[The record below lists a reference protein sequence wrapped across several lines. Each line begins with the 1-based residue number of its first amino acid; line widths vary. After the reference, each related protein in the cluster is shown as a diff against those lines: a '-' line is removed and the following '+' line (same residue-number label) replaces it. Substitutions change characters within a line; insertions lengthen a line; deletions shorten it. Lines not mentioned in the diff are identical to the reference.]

1 MKRAYGRIFSILV
14 PAVILIVSFLLLSCV
29 SFDGR
34 STPGRLPGTS
44 AQDRGEPEEPASQ
57 KALAPE
63 GSPAEELPLPVPSIE
78 VIPIDP
84 KVKIGVLDNGL
95 TYYVRENALPKNR
108 AELRLVVNAG
118 SVLEDDD
125 QRGLAHFLEHMAFNG
140 TAHFEKQQIVDYL
153 ESIGMRFGP
162 DLNAYTTYDETVYM
176 LQVPT
181 DREDALETAVH
192 ILDEWARYMT
202 LDEEQIDKERNVIV
216 EEWRLRRDAESR
228 IREKQAELL
237 YYKSRY
243 AERNPIGDM
252 EIIRTFEPEQLF
264 RFYRDWYRPELMAV
278 IAVGDFDAASVEALI
293 KKHFEDMKRSAH
305 PRERPLYPVPDH
317 KETLFS
323 IVTDSEA
330 TASRISIV
338 HKRPPEITLTT
349 GDYRDLLV
357 EYLFFGMLNARLEE
371 LSKKPDT
378 PFIQAYSGSGRF
390 VRTKDFSILG
400 AQVKNEGIEQGFE
413 SILTEAQRVRRHGF
427 TQSELQR
434 QKKDMLSS
442 VEKIY
447 RERDKIESDSF
458 VSEYVNHYLEGET
471 IPGIEYE
478 RELYVKYLP
487 GISLDEVNER
497 AGTLF
502 PEENRVILVSAPG
515 NEKPSAP
522 EQPAIIEK
530 PSAQLQPS
538 VSGGKAV
545 PNEQELQEIL
555 RKVMA
560 KRIDSYV
567 DRVSDLPLMAALPE
581 PGLVTGE
588 RRIEPIG
595 VTEWVLSNGA
605 RVVLKPTD
613 FKNDQLLFGAF
624 SPGGLSVAPD
634 EDVPSARIAADVI
647 FESGV
652 GGFSRTDLE
661 KKLAGKVVEVS
672 PWIDDLYEGVKGSAT
687 PEDLETMFQLV
698 YLYFTQ
704 PGKDEEAY
712 SAYLE
717 RLRSQLQNR
726 QSSPDAV
733 FWDRLQTIMT
743 RENARVQPLST
754 QMIPLMSLD
763 KSFGFY
769 LDRFADAG
777 DFTFFLVG
785 SFDPSDIRPLV
796 ERYLASLP
804 STGRNESWRDLG
816 IRAPEGVV
824 RANVKK
830 GIEPKSAVAIV
841 FNGPMD
847 CSLENVFL
855 INALGDMLDIP
866 LRETLR
872 EAQGGTYNVSV
883 YAVPIHYPEPAY
895 RVYIVFGT
903 APERTEELLDTAR
916 QVLQGLIER
925 GPEKEDVEKVR
936 EILKRERETNV
947 RRNEFWLSVLQ
958 SYYINGLNPLDILK
972 YDHFLQE
979 LSVDSLRKGA
989 EDYLS
994 FSRYVQVVLY
1004 PENWSMSSMLFSGS
1018 PSQRAEVGHAEKAH
1032 YPTQ

>member
-1 MKRAYGRIFSILV
+1 MKREYGRTFFIFV
-14 PAVILIVSFLLLSCV
+14 PVLILIVFFILLSCV
-29 SFDGR
+29 SVDER
-34 STPGRLPGTS
+34 STAGRLPETGT
-44 AQDRGEPEEPASQ
+44 AARERAEESVTQ
-57 KALAPE
+57 KATAPE
-63 GSPAEELPLPVPSIE
+63 GSPTEELLPPVSLQE

-84 KVKIGVLDNGL
+84 KVKIGILDNGL
-95 TYYVRENALPKNR
+95 SYYVRENAVPNNR

-140 TAHFEKQQIVDYL
+140 TTHFEKQEIVDYL

-202 LDEEQIDKERNVIV
+202 LEEEEIDKERKVIV

-228 IREKQAELL
+228 IREKQADVMF
-237 YYKSRY
+237 YDSRY

-252 EIIRTFEPEQLF
+252 EIIRTFEPDQLF
-264 RFYRDWYRPELMAV
+264 RFYRDWYRPDLMAV
-278 IAVGDFDAASVEALI
+278 IAVGDFDAGSVEDLI
-293 KKHFEDMKRSAH
+293 QKHFGDMKRPAN

-317 KETLFS
+317 KDTLFS
-323 IVTDSEA
+323 IVTDREA
-330 TASRISIV
+330 TVSRISII
-338 HKRPPEITLTT
+338 HKRPPEVTITA
-349 GDYRDLLV
+349 GDYRDMLV
-357 EYLFFGMLNARLEE
+357 EYLFYGMLNARLEE
-371 LSKKPDT
+371 LSKQSDA

-390 VRTKDFSILG
+390 VRTKEFSILG
-400 AQVKNEGIEQGFE
+400 ARVKDEGISNGFE
-413 SILTEAQRVRRHGF
+413 SLLTEAQRVKRHGF
-427 TQSELQR
+427 TQSELER

-458 VSEYVNHYLEGET
+458 VSEYANHYLEGET

-487 GISLDEVNER
+487 GISLGEVNER

-502 PEENRVILVSAPG
+502 PERNRVILVSAPG
-515 NEKPSAP
+515 DAEPALPS
-522 EQPAIIEK
+522 
-530 PSAQLQPS
+530 
-538 VSGGKAV
+538 
-545 PNEQELQEIL
+545 EQELQEIL
-555 RKVMA
+555 GQVVA
-560 KRIDSYV
+560 KRIEPYV
-567 DRVSDLPLMAALPE
+567 DRVSDLPLLAILPE
-581 PGLVTGE
+581 PGSITSE
-588 RRIEPIG
+588 RRFEPIG
-595 VTEWVLSNGA
+595 VIEWALSNGA

-624 SPGGLSVAPD
+624 SPGGLSLATD
-634 EDVPSARIAADVI
+634 EDVPSARIAAEVI

-661 KKLAGKVVEVS
+661 KKLAGKVVELS

-687 PEDLETMFQLV
+687 PEDLETLFQLV

-704 PGKDEEAY
+704 PGKDEEAF
-712 SAYLE
+712 SAYLD
-717 RLRSQLQNR
+717 RLRSRLENR

-743 RENARVQPLST
+743 GDNPRVRPLST
-754 QMIPLMSLD
+754 EMIPQMRLD
-763 KSFGFY
+763 KSFDFY
-769 LDRFADAG
+769 QDRFADAG

-785 SFDPSDIRPLV
+785 SFDPSGIRPLV

-816 IRAPEGVV
+816 VRAPEGVV
-824 RANVKK
+824 RANVEK

-847 CSLENVFL
+847 WSLENVFL
-855 INALGDMLDIP
+855 INALGDVLDIP

-883 YAVPIHYPEPAY
+883 YSVPLHYPEPAY
-895 RVYIVFGT
+895 RVYIMFTT
-903 APERTEELLDTAR
+903 APERTEELLDMAG
-916 QVLQGLIER
+916 QVLRDISEF
-925 GPEKEDVEKVR
+925 GPVKEDVEKVR
-936 EILKRERETNV
+936 EILRRERETNV

-979 LSVDSLRKGA
+979 LSVDSLRRGA
-989 EDYLS
+989 EVYLN

-1004 PENWSMSSMLFSGS
+1004 PANWSVSSMRFSGS
-1018 PSQRAEVGHAEKAH
+1018 PAQSAEVGHTEKAH
-1032 YPTQ
+1032 YTAQ